1 MEKTQ
6 EKLQMTASVLAG
18 GLSRR
23 MGTNKAL
30 IPMDGETIIARAVRV
45 LKGAFVEVNI
55 IANDP
60 LLYEGLD
67 VRVYSDI
74 IKGAGSLGGVYTALI
89 HAKYDHVF
97 VTACDMP
104 FLDMAV
110 VRKVASSIDGHDAV
124 VPFLGGR
131 LHPMHAVYSKR
142 CLKTIEAMIK
152 EGNLRITELFDKIKT
167 RTLTEEWFKGMD
179 AVRSVENVNTKEELE
194 RLLGLIR

>member
-6 EKLQMTASVLAG
+6 EKLKMTASVLAG

-45 LKGAFVEVNI
+45 LKGAFDEVNI

-74 IKGAGSLGGVYTALI
+74 IKEAGSLGGVYTALF
-89 HAKYDHVF
+89 HAKHDHVF

-110 VRKVASSIDGHDAV
+110 VRKVASAIDAFDAA
-124 VPFLGGR
+124 VPFIGGR

-152 EGNLRITELFDKIKT
+152 EGNLRITELFGRIKT
-167 RTLTEEWFKGMD
+167 QRLTEERFQGMD
-179 AVRSVENVNTKEELE
+179 AERSVENVNTKEELE
-194 RLLGLIR
+194 RLLGSRR

>member
-6 EKLQMTASVLAG
+6 EKLEMTASVLAG

-23 MGTNKAL
+23 MGMNKAL
-30 IPMDGETIIARAVRV
+30 IPIDNETIIARAVRV
-45 LKGAFVEVNI
+45 LKGAFNEVNI

-74 IKGAGSLGGVYTALI
+74 IKEAGSLGGVYTALF
-89 HAKYDHVF
+89 HSKSDNAF

-104 FLDMAV
+104 LLDMAV
-110 VRKVASSIDGHDAV
+110 VRKVASAIDGYDAA
-124 VPFLGGR
+124 VPFIGGR
-131 LHPMHAVYSKR
+131 LHPLHAVYSKR

-152 EGNLRITELFDKIKT
+152 DGNLRITELFDRIKT
-167 RTLTEEWFKGMD
+167 RTLTEEWFQGMD
-179 AVRSVENVNTKEELE
+179 AGRSVENVNTKEELE
-194 RLLGLIR
+194 RLLGSRR

>member
-6 EKLQMTASVLAG
+6 EKLEMTASVLAG

-45 LKGAFVEVNI
+45 LKVAFNEVNI

-74 IKGAGSLGGVYTALI
+74 IREAGSLGGVYTALF
-89 HAKYDHVF
+89 HAKHDYVF

-110 VRKVASSIDGHDAV
+110 VRKVASAIDAYDAA
-124 VPFLGGR
+124 VPFIGGR
-131 LHPMHAVYSKR
+131 LHPLHAAYSKR

-152 EGNLRITELFDKIKT
+152 EGNLRITELFGRIKT
-167 RTLTEEWFKGMD
+167 YRLTQEHFQGMD
-179 AVRSVENVNTKEELE
+179 AERSVENVNTKEELE
-194 RLLGLIR
+194 RLLGSRR